1 MNNSVIRRSLNQG
14 PVLYFLL
21 FLAVFCCLGFANPK
35 VFLGQYNLQSM
46 ACQVPE
52 FGILALGMMVAIIT
66 GGIDLSI
73 ISNAVLS
80 GVVASLAMYKYLA
93 IAGDNPSAFMVIL
106 IISVACVITGLVL
119 GLFNGFLVSYMKI
132 PAILATLG
140 TMKLYD
146 GIATVITDGQPL
158 RNYPKVVS
166 RLANDNILL
175 VPASFYIF
183 IAVCFLL
190 WVVMDKTRTGQEIY
204 LYGESPKVSHYCGLN
219 NNWTLLK
226 TYGICGIMAALSGLI
241 MMSRFNSV
249 KVGYGSTY
257 LLLTVL
263 VAIMGGVHPNG
274 GRGNVLCVVFSV
286 LTLQCIASGFNIL
299 NFSNYVRNIIYGAVL
314 ILVMIVYVVYP
325 IIVNKRALKTRHKAA
340 EG

>member
-1 MNNSVIRRSLNQG
+1 MDNGAIRKSLTRG
-14 PVLYFLL
+14 PVPYFLL
-21 FLAVFCCLGFANPK
+21 FLAVFCCLGVANPK

-73 ISNAVLS
+73 ISNAILS

-93 IAGDNPSAFMVIL
+93 ASGERQSAFMVML
-106 IISVACVITGLVL
+106 VISAACAASGLVL
-119 GLFNGFLVSYMKI
+119 GLFNGFLVSFMKI

-146 GIATVITDGQPL
+146 GISTVITDGQPL
-158 RNYPKVVS
+158 RNYPAVVS
-166 RLANDNILL
+166 RLANDNVILA
-175 VPASFYIF
+175 PASFYLF
-183 IAVCFLL
+183 LAACFLL
-190 WVVMDKTRTGQEIY
+190 WIVMEKTKTGQEIY
-204 LYGESPKVSHYCGLN
+204 FYGESPKASRYSGLDN
-219 NNWTLLK
+219 NLTLLK
-226 TYGICGIMAALSGLI
+226 AYGLCGVMAGLSGLV

-274 GRGNVLCVVFSV
+274 GRGNVLCVAFSV

-299 NFSNYVRNIIYGAVL
+299 DFSNYVRNIIYGVVL
-314 ILVMIVYVVYP
+314 ILVMVLYVVHP
-325 IIVNKRALKTRHKAA
+325 VIVNRRALKMRRETV

>member
-1 MNNSVIRRSLNQG
+1 MNTTAIRRTLTQG

-21 FLAVFCCLGFANPK
+21 FLAVFCCLGLASPK
-35 VFLGQYNLQSM
+35 AFLGQYNLQSM
-46 ACQVPE
+46 CCQIPE

-80 GVVASLAMYKYLA
+80 GVVASLAMYKY
-93 IAGDNPSAFMVIL
+93 IAVSGENQSGPAVML
-106 IISVACVITGLVL
+106 IIAAACVVTGAVL
-119 GLFNGFLVSYMKI
+119 GLFNGFLIAYMKI

-140 TMKLYD
+140 TMKLFD

-158 RNYPKVVS
+158 RNYPAVVS
-166 RLANDNILL
+166 RFANENILL
-175 VPASFYIF
+175 APASFYLF
-183 IAVCFLL
+183 LTVCVLL
-190 WVVMDKTRTGQEIY
+190 WIVMDKTRTGQEIY
-204 LYGESPKVSHYCGLN
+204 LYGESPKVSRFSGLDN
-219 NNWTLLK
+219 KLTLLK
-226 TYGICGIMAALSGLI
+226 AYGICGLMAALGGLV

-249 KVGYGSTY
+249 KVGYGNTY
-257 LLLTVL
+257 QLLTIL

-314 ILVMIVYVVYP
+314 ILVMICYVVYP
-325 IIVNKRALKTRHKAA
+325 IIVSRRALRAKRENAGA
-340 EG
+340 

>member
-1 MNNSVIRRSLNQG
+1 MSDNAIRRALTQG

-21 FLAVFCCLGFANPK
+21 FLAVFFSLGIASPK

-46 ACQVPE
+46 SCQVPE
-52 FGILALGMMVAIIT
+52 FGILALGMMIAIIT

-73 ISNAVLS
+73 ISNAILS
-80 GVVASLAMYKYLA
+80 GVVASLAMYKY
-93 IAGDNPSAFMVIL
+93 IAVSGENQSAAMAMLVIA
-106 IISVACVITGLVL
+106 VACVVTGLVL
-119 GLFNGFLVSYMKI
+119 GLFNGFLIAYMKI

-146 GIATVITDGQPL
+146 GISTVITNGQPL

-166 RLANDNILL
+166 RFANDNILL
-175 VPASFYIF
+175 VPASFYLF

-190 WVVMDKTRTGQEIY
+190 WIVMEKTRTGYEIY
-204 LYGESPKVSHYCGLN
+204 LYGESPKVSRYCGLDN
-219 NNWTLLK
+219 NRTLLK
-226 TYGICGIMAALSGLI
+226 AYGICGIMAALSGMI

-257 LLLTVL
+257 QLLAIL

-286 LTLQCIASGFNIL
+286 LTLQCITSGFNIL
-299 NFSNYVRNIIYGAVL
+299 NFSNYVRNIIYGVVL
-314 ILVMIVYVVYP
+314 ILVMVFYVAYPVIVSR
-325 IIVNKRALKTRHKAA
+325 RALKTRHKTAGA
-340 EG
+340 

>member
-1 MNNSVIRRSLNQG
+1 MNHRAIRKSLTQG
-14 PVLYFLL
+14 SALYFLL
-21 FLAVFCCLGFANPK
+21 FLIVFCGLGLTSPK

-73 ISNAVLS
+73 ISNAILS
-80 GVVASLAMYKYLA
+80 GIIASLAMYKYIA
-93 IAGDNPSAFMVIL
+93 ISGENQSAFMVMI
-106 IISVACVITGLVL
+106 IISIVCAATGLVL
-119 GLFNGFLVSYMKI
+119 GLFNGVLVSYLKI

-146 GIATVITDGQPL
+146 GLSTVITDGQPL
-158 RNYPKVVS
+158 RNYPKIVS
-166 RLANDNILL
+166 RFANDNILL
-175 VPASFYIF
+175 MPASFYLF
-183 IAVCFLL
+183 IIVCFLL
-190 WVVMDKTRTGQEIY
+190 WIVMEKTKTGQEIY
-204 LYGESPKVSHYCGLN
+204 LYGESPKVSRYSGLN
-219 NNWTLLK
+219 NNWILLK
-226 TYGICGIMAALSGLI
+226 AYGICGIMAALSGLT

-257 LLLTVL
+257 QLLTIL

-274 GRGNVLCVVFSV
+274 GKGNVLCVVFSV
-286 LTLQCIASGFNIL
+286 LMLQCIASGFNIL

-325 IIVNKRALKTRHKAA
+325 IIANRRALKTQHKIA
-340 EG
+340 EK